1 MFEYVTNTTFPE
13 VARRI
18 EAARRIAIITHAKPD
33 GDAAGSQLA
42 LHRALAAR
50 GKPSDIYTM
59 GPIERSLT
67 IVACDTPMRAAEE
80 EPPND
85 DYDLIL
91 VLDTGAWS
99 QLDPLADWLKQR
111 RERIIV
117 LDHHSHGDDVAAHRI
132 VDAGAAA
139 TATLVAELL
148 DELGCELTGGRGGV
162 AEALFFGLATD
173 TGWFRFPNA
182 DADAFALAARLMKA
196 GIDNSRLYRI
206 SEENFEPS
214 RLAVEARA
222 LSSLEYAMDG
232 KAALQLL
239 HFEDMKETGAS
250 VEELTGLVNNPL
262 TVGSVRISILLAET
276 KPGQTKISFRS
287 KPPLDDGHWIDVNEL
302 AQRFNGGGHVH
313 AAGARLACGID
324 EAAQTVR
331 QVLEQL

>member
-1 MFEYVTNTTFPE
+1 MFDYVTNTTFPE
-13 VARRI
+13 IAQRI
-18 EAARRIAIITHAKPD
+18 EAAQRIAIITHAKPD

-42 LHRALAAR
+42 LHRALTAM
-50 GKPSDIYTM
+50 GKPSDIFTM
-59 GPIERSLT
+59 GPIERGLT
-67 IVACDTPMRAAEE
+67 IMTGDTPTRAAEDD
-80 EPPND
+80 PPGD
-85 DYDLIL
+85 EHDL
-91 VLDTGAWS
+91 VLVVDTGAWS
-99 QLDPLADWLKQR
+99 QLDPLGPWLKER
-111 RERIIV
+111 RDRIIG
-117 LDHHSHGDDVAAHRI
+117 LDHHSHGDDVAALRI
-132 VDAGAAA
+132 VDSSAASTTSLA
-139 TATLVAELL
+139 ADLL

-182 DADAFALAARLMKA
+182 NANAFALAARLMET

-232 KAALQLL
+232 KAALQFLRP
-239 HFEDMKETGAS
+239 EDMKETGAS

-262 TVGSVRISILLAET
+262 TVGSVRVSILLAET

-287 KPPLDDGHWIDVNEL
+287 KPPLDDGQWIDVNEL

-313 AAGARLACGID
+313 AAGARMTCGID

-331 QVLEQL
+331 QVLEKL